1 MEILRDN
8 ILREL
13 KKRMPWVDKFDGTR
27 DAAVLIPFICG
38 NGEVPEIEILFE
50 VRAESLKRQ
59 PGEICFP
66 GGSFEE
72 KDGSFERTVV
82 RETCEELGLTEKDVE
97 VWGELDTFV
106 ANMGSVVHPFVGRLK
121 NREGIRPATAE
132 VSEVFTVPLGFFL
145 DTPPEVRE
153 MELWDKA
160 GDDFPFDLIPRG
172 SAWRARKKYRIWFW
186 RWENHVVWGMTASML
201 RSFLERFRGVLK

>member
-1 MEILRDN
+1 M
-8 ILREL
+8 
-13 KKRMPWVDKFDGTR
+13 DKFDGMW
-27 DAAVLIPFICG
+27 DAAVLIPFLYG
-38 NGEVPEIEILFE
+38 KGEVPEIEILFE

-66 GGSFEE
+66 GGSFEG
-72 KDGSFERTVV
+72 KDGSFERTAV
-82 RETCEELGLTEKDVE
+82 RETCEELGLSEKDVE

-106 ANMGSVVHPFVGRLK
+106 ANMGPVVHPFVGRLK
-121 NREGIRPATAE
+121 NREGIKPSPAE
-132 VSEVFTVPLGFFL
+132 VSEIFTVPLAFFL

-153 MELWDKA
+153 MELWDRA

-172 SAWRARKKYRIWFW
+172 SAWRARKNYRIWFW
-186 RWENHVVWGMTASML
+186 RWENHVIWGMTARML